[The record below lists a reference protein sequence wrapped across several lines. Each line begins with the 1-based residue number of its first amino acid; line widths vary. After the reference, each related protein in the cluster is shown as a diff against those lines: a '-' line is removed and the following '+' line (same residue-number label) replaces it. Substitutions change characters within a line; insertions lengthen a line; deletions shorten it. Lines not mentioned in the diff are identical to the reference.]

1 MDMKRR
7 DFSKATLIGGTIAAL
22 LTSASAS
29 AHHTF
34 AMFDFS
40 KSVTL
45 AGTVK
50 EFQWNNPHCFIQLL
64 VPKDG
69 AMQEWSIEMGSPM
82 HLLRHGLKPKTLSPG
97 DKITVTLHPMRDG
110 TNGGDFM
117 SAIVADGTPVGS

>member
-1 MDMKRR
+1 MTYRFR
-7 DFSKATLIGGTIAAL
+7 TSIGMTAL
-22 LTSASAS
+22 LACASAF

-34 AMFDFS
+34 AMFDFT
-40 KSVTL
+40 KDVTL
-45 AGTVK
+45 SGTVK

-69 AMQEWSIEMGSPM
+69 AMLEWSIEMGSPM

-110 TNGGDFM
+110 SNGGDFM
-117 SAIVADGTPVGS
+117 SAIAADGTPVGS

>member
-1 MDMKRR
+1 MMTYRFR
-7 DFSKATLIGGTIAAL
+7 TSIAMTAL
-22 LTSASAS
+22 LACTSAF

-40 KSVTL
+40 KDVTL
-45 AGTVK
+45 SGTVK

-82 HLLRHGLKPKTLSPG
+82 HLLRHGLRPKTLSPG

-110 TNGGDFM
+110 STGGDFM
-117 SAIVADGTPVGS
+117 SAIAADGTPVGS